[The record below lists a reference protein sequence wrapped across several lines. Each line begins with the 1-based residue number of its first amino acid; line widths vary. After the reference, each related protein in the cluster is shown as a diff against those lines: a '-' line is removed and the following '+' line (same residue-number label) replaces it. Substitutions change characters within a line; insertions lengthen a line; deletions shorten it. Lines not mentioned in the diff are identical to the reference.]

1 MTWRWVTFFS
11 LAALNLAT
19 AWCATVSGKVAL
31 TDSQLT
37 REKDDSG
44 VVVWLDPLS
53 GAPPATPAETA
64 SIAHKKKTFVPHV
77 MAVRTG
83 SKVSFPNLDP
93 FFHNAFSN
101 YDGQVFDIG
110 LHPPGSRREV
120 LFGRAGIVRLFC
132 NIHPTMSAIIVVL
145 DTPYFAVTN
154 PQGEFKIPSVPPG
167 DYRLHVF
174 HEKALPGILK
184 ALEREIAAGPDDLTL
199 PAIAISEAGY
209 LVPPHK
215 NKYGKDY
222 PAVIVD
228 QYPNGAS
235 RKQ

>member
-1 MTWRWVTFFS
+1 MIWRWVTFFS
-11 LAALNLAT
+11 LAAV
-19 AWCATVSGKVAL
+19 AWSAGVSGKVAL
-31 TDSQLT
+31 TNSKLA

-44 VVVWLDPLS
+44 VVIWLDPLS
-53 GAPPATPAETA
+53 GTPPATPPQTA
-64 SIAHKKKTFVPHV
+64 SIAHRKKTFVPHV
-77 MAVRTG
+77 VAVRTG
-83 SKVSFPNLDP
+83 STISFPNQDP

-110 LHPPGSRREV
+110 LHPPGTARERV
-120 LFGRAGIVRLFC
+120 MQRAGIVRLFC
-132 NIHPTMSAIIVVL
+132 NIHPTMSALIVVL

-154 PQGEFKIPSVPPG
+154 AQGEFQIAGVPAG
-167 DYRLHVF
+167 EYHLKVF
-174 HEKALPGILK
+174 HERALPAVLN
-184 ALEREIAAGPDDLTL
+184 ALERQITVGPDDLVVPDL
-199 PAIAISEAGY
+199 AISEAGY

-228 QYPNGAS
+228 QYPGGS

>member
-11 LAALNLAT
+11 LAAA
-19 AWCATVSGKVAL
+19 AWSATVTGKVEL
-31 TDSQLT
+31 TDAKQA

-44 VVVWLDPLS
+44 VVVWLEPLP
-53 GAPPATPAETA
+53 GTPTPPPSETPG
-64 SIAHKKKTFVPHV
+64 SIAHKNKTFVPHV
-77 MAVRTG
+77 LAVRTG
-83 SKVSFPNLDP
+83 SKVTFPNLDP

-110 LHPPGSRREV
+110 LHQPGSSREV
-120 LFGRAGIVRLFC
+120 TLKRAGVVRLFC

-154 PQGEFKIPSVPPG
+154 AKGEFQMTPPPG
-167 DYRLHVF
+167 EYRLKVF
-174 HEKALPGILK
+174 HERAQPNVLS
-184 ALEREIAAGPDDLTL
+184 ALERQITIGPDDLTMPTL
-199 PAIAISEAGY
+199 AISEAGY

-222 PAVIVD
+222 PAVIID
-228 QYPNGAS
+228 QYPDG
-235 RKQ
+235 RKR

>member
-11 LAALNLAT
+11 LAAA
-19 AWCATVSGKVAL
+19 AWSANVTGKVAV
-31 TDSQLT
+31 TDSKLA

-44 VVVWLDPLS
+44 VVLWLDPVA
-53 GAPPATPAETA
+53 GEAPATPPETA
-64 SIAHKKKTFVPHV
+64 SVAHKKKTFVPHV
-77 MAVRTG
+77 VAVRTN
-83 SKVSFPNLDP
+83 SKVTFPNLDP
-93 FFHNAFSN
+93 FFHNGFSN
-101 YDGQVFDIG
+101 YDGQVFDVG
-110 LHPPGSRREV
+110 LRPPGSAPEV
-120 LFGRAGIVRLFC
+120 IFKRPGIVRLFC

-154 PQGEFKIPSVPPG
+154 AQGEFHIAAVPPG
-167 DYRLHVF
+167 DYRLKVF
-174 HEKALPGILK
+174 HERALPDALT
-184 ALEREIAAGPDDLTL
+184 ALERQITIGADDLAL
-199 PAIAISEAGY
+199 PAIAVSEAGF

-228 QYPNGAS
+228 QYPNGAG